1 MSPAKRR
8 SGNKSTGFIG
18 RRVTGFGTDDIVMW
32 DTWELWANVMNLDSG
47 HAEKLKD
54 LMLIM
59 LETNQFDKSVLLS
72 GPVIPE
78 PNTSTF

>member
-8 SGNKSTGFIG
+8 SGN
-18 RRVTGFGTDDIVMW
+18 
-32 DTWELWANVMNLDSG
+32 NVMSLDSG

-59 LETNQFDKSVLLS
+59 LETNQFDKSLLLS